1 MDFEIPLMML
11 LICVYAYIIFKTEQ
25 NIEFRTNTCLR
36 GMN

>member
-11 LICVYAYIIFKTEQ
+11 LICVYSYIIFKTELGYE
-25 NIEFRTNTCLR
+25 IRTNTCLR